1 MVARSIRSPGT
12 NAIHRLGATRLGARL
27 VVVGVWAAVSVVGSV
42 LTDLV
47 QSASLIFVEIL
58 FVQKQRPSH
67 LGHKQISTTTKGQI
81 LPVSRDVKLK
91 TPDVVARRVGSPRP
105 NAIYRLGTPTSRA
118 RLVVV
123 GVRAAVSVVSS
134 VGADLVILAPPVLV
148 VLGVMLARA
157 IWVPSTSTVHWLRAT
172 RLSALLVV
180 VAEGASV
187 SVVGG
192 VLGVLVG
199 PAPLVLVVLGV
210 MVARAIGTPRSSTV
224 HRLRAT
230 RGRALLVVV
239 VV

>member
-1 MVARSIRSPGT
+1 M
-12 NAIHRLGATRLGARL
+12 
-27 VVVGVWAAVSVVGSV
+27 GSV

-67 LGHKQISTTTKGQI
+67 LGHRQISTTKGQI

-134 VGADLVILAPPVLV
+134 VGADLVQ
-148 VLGVMLARA
+148 
-157 IWVPSTSTVHWLRAT
+157 
-172 RLSALLVV
+172 
-180 VAEGASV
+180 
-187 SVVGG
+187 
-192 VLGVLVG
+192 
-199 PAPLVLVVLGV
+199 PAPLVLVSLSIVE
-210 MVARAIGTPRSSTV
+210 A
-224 HRLRAT
+224 
-230 RGRALLVVV
+230 LVVLCLLYTSDAADE
-239 VV
+239 